1 MGFVLDAAPP
11 QVREVARLFKL
22 WAKRPENI
30 PSNPWNTYAGRGWL
44 SLPDFLGTKEGR
56 PPQGT
61 DGYFR
66 TFEQAREFARGLNL
80 KNQYEY
86 RAIKHPDD
94 IPKKPETKYK
104 HSGWKGWADFLGHA

>member
-44 SLPDFLGTKEGR
+44 SLPDFLGTVSDGR
-56 PPQGT
+56 P
-61 DGYFR
+61 
-66 TFEQAREFARGLNL
+66 
-80 KNQYEY
+80 
-86 RAIKHPDD
+86 
-94 IPKKPETKYK
+94 
-104 HSGWKGWADFLGHA
+104 